1 MYLFFYE
8 MKYSEILQN
17 ILANLKKKKKKYKE
31 KNIKQ
36 CSALLHFN
44 LYRVFLKS

>member
-17 ILANLKKKKKKYKE
+17 ILANLMKKYIYME

>member
-17 ILANLKKKKKKYKE
+17 ILANLMKKKYKE

-36 CSALLHFN
+36 CSALFHFN